1 MKYRSVYFILLII
14 IGLLFGCQQSHEK
27 KEPAH
32 TANLKTIEV
41 EVVTVQPQE
50 ALQQTEVVG
59 TVQAVNRA
67 VIAAKVTG
75 TIEEIPVTLGS
86 EVQKGDLLVK
96 ISAGEIS
103 SKVIQAQA
111 QMEQARRNLEREEKL
126 LKKNAATGESVKSLK
141 DVYRVAEAVYNETKT
156 VLGYSTI
163 TAPFTGLITSK
174 KANVGDLATPGT
186 PLLQLEDNRKLQVVT
201 SFPES
206 LVLQIKPGDLLSV
219 LIPAAD
225 LDIQGTVA
233 EIAPSADPLSRTAA
247 VKIDINDAPQLR
259 PGQFARVALPGQ
271 FARVALPG
279 QNKDTLFVPTSA
291 VHSFG
296 QMDKLFVVDK
306 NKAHLRLVRTG
317 SIKNEQIEILAGI
330 DPGELVITSNSS
342 QLVDGQ
348 PVSIAQ

>member
-1 MKYRSVYFILLII
+1 MKYRSVFFILLFI

-32 TANLKTIEV
+32 TVNLKTVEV
-41 EVVTVQPQE
+41 EVVTVEPQE

-111 QMEQARRNLEREEKL
+111 QMEQARRNLDREEKL

-206 LVLQIKPGDLLSV
+206 LVLQIKPGDLLTV

-259 PGQFARVALPGQ
+259 PGQ

-317 SIKNEQIEILAGI
+317 SIKNEQIEILAGV
-330 DPGELVITSNSS
+330 DPGEMVITSNSS